1 MSVGSRKRL
10 ADVLIEQELITKD
23 QLGQALARHRAT
35 GTSVT
40 RLLSEMGFVDE
51 EKILVALTEDCGVPY
66 MRLTAY
72 SIADDVVHTVPEHV
86 AVRHALVPVSITGKM
101 LTLAMA
107 DPFDVS
113 AIDEIRKITGCEIEA
128 MAATPSEIKTSI
140 EKAYHGIKEQQDEF
154 FESLSKREGDSGDL
168 EVVEETQEVDIEQ
181 SMDEAEQAPVIKL
194 VNLILARAI
203 QEGASDIHV
212 EPYEHILRV
221 RYRID
226 GKLEET
232 QSPPKSVQA
241 ALTSRIKIMCDTM
254 DITEHRVPQ
263 DGRFRIKYRGKE
275 VDFRVSTVPTYYG
288 EKIVMRL
295 LDKSSVSLGLE
306 ELHFEEQPMQAM
318 LEATHRPYGMIL
330 MSGPTGSGKT
340 TTLYSMLTELNEP
353 DVNLVTVEDPVEYE
367 LAGINQIPIRA
378 EVNLTFAAALRSI
391 LRQDPDIIMVG
402 EMRDQETADIAVK
415 AALTGHLVLSTLH
428 ANNAAAVPTRL
439 MDMGLEP
446 YLISSGLV
454 LSAAQRLMRRVC
466 PDCKEAF
473 YPPRDVLDRIQYE
486 SDEGEP
492 PIFFRA
498 TGCKKCK
505 NIGYRGRIAVIEC
518 MLVDEEIQDLIMAR
532 VPAAELKRKA
542 SELGMKSLRRNA
554 LAKAVAGNTTIDEV
568 LRVTA
573 AD

>member
-1 MSVGSRKRL
+1 MDHARPVGP
-10 ADVLIEQELITKD
+10 VGPVGPVVTKS
-23 QLGQALARHRAT
+23 QLSQALARHRTT
-35 GTSVT
+35 GMSVT

-51 EKILVALTEDCGVPY
+51 ESIVVALTQECGVPY
-66 MRLTAY
+66 MRLAAY
-72 SIADDVVHTVPEHV
+72 NIADDVVRAVPENV
-86 AVRHALVPVSITGKM
+86 AVRHALVPVSLTGNM

-107 DPFDVS
+107 DPFDVA
-113 AIDEIRKITGCEIEA
+113 AIDEVRQLTDCDIEP
-128 MAATPSEIKTSI
+128 MAAKSSAIKASI
-140 EKAYHGIKEQQDEF
+140 EKAYHGIKEVQDEF
-154 FESLSKREGDSGDL
+154 FESLSKEEGTTQDL
-168 EVVEETQEVDIEQ
+168 EMLEETQEVDIEK
-181 SMDEAEQAPVIKL
+181 SMEEAEQAPVIKL
-194 VNLILARAI
+194 VNLILAGAI
-203 QEGASDIHV
+203 QDQASDIHI
-212 EPYEHILRV
+212 EPYEKTVRV

-226 GKLEET
+226 GKLEESH
-232 QSPPKSVQA
+232 SPPKNVQA
-241 ALTSRIKIMCDTM
+241 ALISRLKIMCDM

-263 DGRFRIKYRGKE
+263 DGRFRIKYRRRGI
-275 VDFRVSTVPTYYG
+275 DFRVSTVPTYHG

-295 LDKSSVSLGLE
+295 LDKSSVSLGLDQ
-306 ELHFEEQPMQAM
+306 LNFEEQPMRA
-318 LEATHRPYGMIL
+318 LVDATQRPYGMIL

-340 TTLYSMLTELNEP
+340 TTLYSMLARLNEP

-378 EVNLTFAAALRSI
+378 EINLTFASALRAI

-428 ANNAAAVPTRL
+428 ANDASAVPTRL
-439 MDMGLEP
+439 MDMRLEP

-473 YPPRDVLDRIQYE
+473 YPPADVLERIQYKNAQKE
-486 SDEGEP
+486 T

-498 TGCKKCK
+498 RGCKKCK

-518 MLVDEEIQDLIMAR
+518 MLVDEEIQDVIMAR
-532 VPAAELKRKA
+532 GSAAELKQKA
-542 SELGMKSLRRNA
+542 RELGMKSLRENA
-554 LAKAVAGNTTIDEV
+554 LAKAVAGHTTIDEV